1 MPLIVPATPRPA
13 VSARQTCHI
22 PMSVP
27 IPILYH
33 LYERQLL
40 HQPRHTTS
48 SLQHQP
54 RLMPPNNQEAPD
66 SSMLIVNHALPSAG
80 SYSCNCIS
88 HGVLS
93 LYHLIH
99 MLSTAERVSGTGRTP
114 RLVTVGA
121 NHYH

>member
-1 MPLIVPATPRPA
+1 VLATPRPA

-22 PMSVP
+22 PISVP
-27 IPILYH
+27 ISILYN

-40 HQPRHTTS
+40 HQPRHTTL
-48 SLQHQP
+48 SLLTNRAPATLHAT
-54 RLMPPNNQEAPD
+54 NNQEAPD